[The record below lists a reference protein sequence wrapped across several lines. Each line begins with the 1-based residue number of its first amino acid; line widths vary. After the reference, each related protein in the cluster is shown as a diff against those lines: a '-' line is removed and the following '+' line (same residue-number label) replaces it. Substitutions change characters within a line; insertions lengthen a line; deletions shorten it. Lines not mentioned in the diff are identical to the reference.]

1 MFDQGRFVLA
11 FGVLAVFMFACERS
25 TEPDT
30 PSVVAFQV
38 PGCGA
43 NLLKASASDS
53 CFSYQFH
60 DALIVDF
67 CATANCCPDSNR
79 FSFKQRVS
87 HDTIMVTIAD
97 TAAHL
102 CRCIC
107 PYVLHMEFRD
117 LPGDSYIF
125 FCTWDDY
132 SDRLV
137 FYSER
142 VHRN

>member
-1 MFDQGRFVLA
+1 MFDQGRFGFAL
-11 FGVLAVFMFACERS
+11 GVLAVLMAACERS
-25 TEPDT
+25 TEPDA

-67 CATANCCPDSNR
+67 CATANCCPDSDR
-79 FSFKQRVS
+79 FSFRHRIS
-87 HDTIMVTIAD
+87 HDTIFVAIAD
-97 TAAHL
+97 TAAQL
-102 CRCIC
+102 CNCIC
-107 PYVLHMEFRD
+107 SYVLHMEFRD
-117 LPGDSYIF
+117 LPGDSYVF
-125 FCTWDDY
+125 FCTREDY